1 MKRIVIGLAVCAL
14 ALPGAAVRAAQ
25 GKAEVVSKGDRF
37 EIKKVLKAEG
47 TTVLL
52 FVQDT
57 SVMEQQFL
65 ADLEKQL
72 SGGRNVVL
80 NVVRVKDVA
89 TPAARQY
96 EITATPTAIVYDR
109 FGRTLARTSQPDE
122 IRTAVRKGQ
131 QMARIKWIDEDDP
144 KAPEVY
150 GAPAEALKRGLPGIV
165 KTMALRPEAFQ
176 MFNILSEMHFSDGF
190 LKRREHEMI
199 AAYASALNKCKF

>member
-14 ALPGAAVRAAQ
+14 ALPGMVRAAD

-37 EIKKVLKAEG
+37 EIKKVLRAEG

-65 ADLEKQL
+65 SDLEKQL
-72 SGGRNVVL
+72 ADGRNVVL
-80 NVVRVKDVA
+80 NVVRVKDIA
-89 TPAARQY
+89 APAARQY

-109 FGRTLARTSQPDE
+109 FGRTLARTSQPDA
-122 IRTAVRKGQ
+122 IRAAVRKGQ

-176 MFNILSEMHFSDGF
+176 MFNILSEIHFSDGF
-190 LKRREHEMI
+190 LKRREHEMV
-199 AAYASALNKCKF
+199 AAYVSALNKCKF